1 LSCSSRYKQVA
12 EISLNQHQNDW
23 SLRRVQLVVATLYP
37 EIKKLE
43 HVASLQK
50 VLLAFTI
57 QD

>member
-1 LSCSSRYKQVA
+1 MLLA
-12 EISLNQHQNDW
+12 GISLNQFQNGW